1 MKFKIEKG
9 IQKRAIRLVAYGP
22 EGIGKSTFASQFPEP
37 LFIDT
42 EGGTHRLDVA
52 RFPKPENWRD
62 LCDMIDAVID
72 DPSVCRTLVIDTIDR
87 AEDLLANQLMSEY
100 SVDTI
105 DKVGGGYGRGW
116 TSLQERFQK
125 DFLNRLDRVIAK
137 GINVVLLAHALMRKF
152 ESPEDPPYDRWEMK
166 LSKKVTP
173 IVREWCDI
181 LLFINY
187 EVKTVET
194 NGKAKAR
201 GKAKRVMYANH
212 QPTYDAKNRYDLPDS
227 MTLSFDPLKSIY
239 EGETKPKKDR
249 NKLEIDTPVTEPV
262 DTTLEDV
269 RDVLLRRL
277 SDQGIDQLRLEAWCV
292 ATGRLAPGSGYM
304 DLSGT
309 QAEGMLKNIDILI
322 KELKKGEANK

>member
-52 RFPKPENWRD
+52 RFPKPENWKE
-62 LCDMIDAVID
+62 LCDMVDAVID
-72 DPSVCRTLVIDTIDR
+72 DPSVCKTLIIDTIDR
-87 AEDLLANQLMSEY
+87 AEDLLANQLMAEY

-125 DFLNRLDRVIAK
+125 DFLNRLDKVIAK

-201 GKAKRVMYANH
+201 GKAKRVMHANH
-212 QPTYDAKNRYDLPDS
+212 SPTYDAKNRYDLPDT
-227 MTLSFDPLKSIY
+227 MQLSFEPLQDIY
-239 EGETKPKKDR
+239 DGNTAPKKER
-249 NKLEIDTPVTEPV
+249 KSLQIDTPVTGPV
-262 DTTLEDV
+262 DTTLEDP

-277 SDQGIDQLRLEAWCV
+277 ADHRISQLAFEAWCV
-292 ATGRLAPGSGYM
+292 ATGRLAPGSTYM

-309 QAEGMLKNIDILI
+309 QAEVMAKHIDALVT
-322 KELKKGEANK
+322 ELKKGEANK

>member
-52 RFPKPENWRD
+52 RFPKPENWKE
-62 LCDMIDAVID
+62 LCDMVDAVID
-72 DPSVCRTLVIDTIDR
+72 DPSVCKTLIIDTIDR
-87 AEDLLANQLMSEY
+87 AEDLLANQLMAEY

-125 DFLNRLDRVIAK
+125 DFLNRLDKVIAK

-201 GKAKRVMYANH
+201 GKAKRVMHANH
-212 QPTYDAKNRYDLPDS
+212 SPTYDAKNRYNLPD
-227 MTLSFDPLKSIY
+227 TLPLSFEPLQDIY
-239 EGETKPKKDR
+239 DGNTAPKKER
-249 NKLEIDTPVTEPV
+249 KSLQIDTPVTGPV
-262 DTTLEDV
+262 DTTLEDP

-277 SDQGIDQLRLEAWCV
+277 ADHRISQLAFEAWCV
-292 ATGRLAPGSGYM
+292 ATGRLAPGSSYM

-309 QAEGMLKNIDILI
+309 QAEVMAKHIDALVT
-322 KELKKGEANK
+322 ELKKGEANK

>member
-52 RFPKPENWRD
+52 RFPKPENWKE
-62 LCDMIDAVID
+62 LCDMVDAVID
-72 DPSVCRTLVIDTIDR
+72 DPSVCKTLIIDTIDR
-87 AEDLLANQLMSEY
+87 AEDLLANQLMAEY

-125 DFLNRLDRVIAK
+125 DFLNRLDKVIAK

-201 GKAKRVMYANH
+201 GKAKRVMHANH
-212 QPTYDAKNRYDLPDS
+212 SPTYDAKNRYDLPDT
-227 MTLSFDPLKSIY
+227 MPLSFEPLQDIY
-239 EGETKPKKDR
+239 DGNTVPKKDR
-249 NKLEIDTPVTEPV
+249 KSLQIDTPVTGPV
-262 DTTLEDV
+262 DTTLEDP

-277 SDQGIDQLRLEAWCV
+277 ADHRISQLAFEAWCV
-292 ATGRLAPGSGYM
+292 ATGRLAPGSTYM

-309 QAEGMLKNIDILI
+309 QAEVMAKHIDALVT
-322 KELKKGEANK
+322 ELKKGEANK